1 MHSIQK
7 REKIMTKNNE
17 NKKEVKIEVKRI
29 NVNVIR
35 KRIITDCKDNIKL
48 TKLNESVF
56 NNVHTQA
63 ACIDACIRLKYKV
76 NDIANKLVAM
86 KLCNDLASAY
96 KRIKRHIAHDE
107 PTRVINRNMLL
118 NQ

>member
-17 NKKEVKIEVKRI
+17 SKKEEVKRI
-29 NVNVIR
+29 NASVIR
-35 KRIITDCKDNIKL
+35 KRIITDCKDTVKLIKL
-48 TKLNESVF
+48 NDSVF

-76 NDIANKLVAM
+76 NDIADKLVAM
-86 KLCNDLASAY
+86 KLCNDVTSAY
-96 KRIKRHIAHDE
+96 KRIKRHINHDE
-107 PTRVINRNMLL
+107 KSRVISRNMLL

>member
-7 REKIMTKNNE
+7 REKIMTKNNKS
-17 NKKEVKIEVKRI
+17 KKEVKIEVKRI

-48 TKLNESVF
+48 IKLDETVF
-56 NNVHTQA
+56 NKVHNQA
-63 ACIDACIRLKYKV
+63 QCIDACIRLNYKV
-76 NDIANKLVAM
+76 NDIADKLVAM
-86 KLCNDLASAY
+86 KLCNDMTSAY
-96 KRIKRHIAHDE
+96 KRIKRHMHDE
-107 PTRVINRNMLL
+107 KSRVISRNMLL

>member
-1 MHSIQK
+1 MSDMQK

-29 NVNVIR
+29 NANVIR

-76 NDIANKLVAM
+76 NDIADKLVTM
-86 KLCNDLASAY
+86 KLCNDLTSAY
-96 KRIKRHIAHDE
+96 KRIKRHVNHDE
-107 PTRVINRNMLL
+107 KSRVISRNMLL